1 MWQVVAVKI
10 LQTSLSAA
18 LIILIVL
25 TIRLLTINRLPK
37 KTFVILW
44 NIVLCR
50 LLIPFNIPL
59 SLNKYS
65 IFNGGEYGL
74 PQVKH
79 TVQIVPN
86 TFIHYIADP
95 KPPAGAATGGVPE
108 ISSNPIDVM
117 SFLPDRPF
125 VTIIWLSVA
134 IIIAL
139 FFLITHLRCLREY
152 KAALPIADYYQF
164 QGLTAY
170 PARKTVQI
178 KQLDTISVPLTYG
191 IRKPV
196 ILIPKIINCTEEWRL
211 KYIIFHELIHIKHY
225 DVLKKLLLAAALC
238 IHWFNPMVWV
248 MYILANRDIEL
259 ACDEA
264 VVRAFGQT
272 SRTPYALA
280 LINMEKVKA
289 GLLPLCSGFN
299 KKGAE
304 KRIISIMKAKEP
316 ALLTR
321 VLSLALVFI
330 MMFASAASHVEA
342 KTEPKEKEL
351 FRIAMGDDVDKY
363 TGSINR
369 VDEESGKVIT
379 RDYSIRIE
387 TTIFTDHNVYAIVA
401 VEGDLPEEFNM
412 SGRIVDP
419 KDTPNI
425 PRWEYML
432 FGSMEEIGLKDGIR
446 YFFCSAVITHVT
458 VTPEDIDE
466 EFIKAHTS
474 PDSDWLE
481 NDSLKDCEG
490 KVLEFTL
497 EINGNKHVLST
508 AIARVF
514 TGSPDNYPEKHFLF
528 SDQIS

>member
-1 MWQVVAVKI
+1 
-10 LQTSLSAA
+10 
-18 LIILIVL
+18 
-25 TIRLLTINRLPK
+25 
-37 KTFVILW
+37 
-44 NIVLCR
+44 
-50 LLIPFNIPL
+50 
-59 SLNKYS
+59 
-65 IFNGGEYGL
+65 
-74 PQVKH
+74 
-79 TVQIVPN
+79 
-86 TFIHYIADP
+86 
-95 KPPAGAATGGVPE
+95 
-108 ISSNPIDVM
+108 
-117 SFLPDRPF
+117 
-125 VTIIWLSVA
+125 
-134 IIIAL
+134 
-139 FFLITHLRCLREY
+139 
-152 KAALPIADYYQF
+152 
-164 QGLTAY
+164 
-170 PARKTVQI
+170 
-178 KQLDTISVPLTYG
+178 
-191 IRKPV
+191 
-196 ILIPKIINCTEEWRL
+196 
-211 KYIIFHELIHIKHY
+211 
-225 DVLKKLLLAAALC
+225 
-238 IHWFNPMVWV
+238 
-248 MYILANRDIEL
+248 
-259 ACDEA
+259 
-264 VVRAFGQT
+264 
-272 SRTPYALA
+272 
-280 LINMEKVKA
+280 
-289 GLLPLCSGFN
+289 
-299 KKGAE
+299 
-304 KRIISIMKAKEP
+304 
-316 ALLTR
+316 
-321 VLSLALVFI
+321 
-330 MMFASAASHVEA
+330 

-351 FRIAMGDDVDKY
+351 FRIALGDDVNKY
-363 TGSINR
+363 TGSINQ

-514 TGSPDNYPEKHFLF
+514 TGISVNHPEKHFLF